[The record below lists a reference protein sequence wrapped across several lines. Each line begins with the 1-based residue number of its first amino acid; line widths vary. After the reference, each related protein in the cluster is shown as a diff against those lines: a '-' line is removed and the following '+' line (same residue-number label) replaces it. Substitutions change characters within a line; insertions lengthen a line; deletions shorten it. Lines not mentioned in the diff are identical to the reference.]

1 MSHCHVGSW
10 GQLLTL
16 VLLAA
21 VVPADQPTSRLS
33 LNCSHTYLRGFGLS
47 SSAHPKLLSRANN
60 WPHRSSTTFAFLPHR
75 LYNIE

>member
-47 SSAHPKLLSRANN
+47 SSAHPKLLSAPTERLS
-60 WPHRSSTTFAFLPHR
+60 PQLFSSTFVSC
-75 LYNIE
+75 